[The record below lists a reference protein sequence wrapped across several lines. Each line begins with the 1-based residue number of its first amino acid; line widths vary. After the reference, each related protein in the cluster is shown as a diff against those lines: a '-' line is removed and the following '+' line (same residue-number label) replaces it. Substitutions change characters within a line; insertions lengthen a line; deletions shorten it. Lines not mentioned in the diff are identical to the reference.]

1 MDHSK
6 EEMDYSK
13 EEKLVIETSMRY
25 SYDKFWDAIEET
37 AGSKG
42 EMNEVDV
49 AIELILEGVSYMK
62 GAGMSESELIEHVK
76 AHYNSFEFN
85 KDGNMIESEA
95 VLEKVLSKN

>member
-49 AIELILEGVSYMK
+49 AIGLILEGVSYMK
-62 GAGMSESELIEHVK
+62 GAGMSESELVEHIK
-76 AHYNSFEFN
+76 SHYNSFEFD
-85 KDGNMIESEA
+85 KDGNIIEPETLEA
-95 VLEKVLSKN
+95 EA

>member
-25 SYDKFWDAIEET
+25 SYDKFWDAIEES

-49 AIELILEGVSYMK
+49 AIGLILEGVSYMK
-62 GAGMSESELIEHVK
+62 GAGMSESELLEHIK
-76 AHYNSFEFN
+76 SHYNSFEFD
-85 KDGNMIESEA
+85 KDGNIIEPETLEA
-95 VLEKVLSKN
+95 EA

>member
-1 MDHSK
+1 
-6 EEMDYSK
+6 MDYSK

-49 AIELILEGVSYMK
+49 AIGLILEGVVFMK
-62 GAGMSESELIEHVK
+62 GAGMSESELVEHVK
-76 AHYNSFEFN
+76 AHYNSFEFD
-85 KDGNMIESEA
+85 KDGNIIEPETLEA
-95 VLEKVLSKN
+95 EA